1 VIPRVPAVEI
11 VAEPLARKG
20 KTPVEAREMARD
32 LLDRLGLPRELWDA
46 FPATFSGGE
55 QQRVNIARAIIAAP
69 RFLLVD
75 EPTASLDLKTK
86 DVVIDLVLAL
96 KTQGASVVLITH
108 DQHTLERMSDRR
120 LHLEHGRVS
129 EMVAEGLADP
139 VPQTVAELEELDDE
153 EPLALRVSPPLWL
166 YRVLLEALTEAQA
179 VGNRGVPEPCA
190 GDAETMTLA
199 VSDRL
204 PAVEGEAAALQL
216 CSAVGVCCGVGHDV
230 ALLLSLWRADVVAIG
245 LMLTSGLVVA
255 LLLGV

>member
-20 KTPVEAREMARD
+20 KTADEAREMARD

-86 DVVIDLVLAL
+86 NVVIDLVLAL

-129 EMVAEGLADP
+129 EMA
-139 VPQTVAELEELDDE
+139 TV
-153 EPLALRVSPPLWL
+153 
-166 YRVLLEALTEAQA
+166 
-179 VGNRGVPEPCA
+179 
-190 GDAETMTLA
+190 
-199 VSDRL
+199 
-204 PAVEGEAAALQL
+204 
-216 CSAVGVCCGVGHDV
+216 
-230 ALLLSLWRADVVAIG
+230 
-245 LMLTSGLVVA
+245 
-255 LLLGV
+255 